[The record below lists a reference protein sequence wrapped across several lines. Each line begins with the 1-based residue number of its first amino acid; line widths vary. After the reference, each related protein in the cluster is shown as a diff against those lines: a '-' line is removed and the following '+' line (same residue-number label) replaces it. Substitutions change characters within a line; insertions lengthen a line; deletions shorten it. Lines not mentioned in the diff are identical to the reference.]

1 MTPIIYSAEAL
12 EDVQKILVYL
22 EEQEPR
28 LVAKFESDYRR
39 ALEGIRQFP
48 HACPKVGRSVRV
60 KVVSKR
66 FRYGIYYQL
75 FKKTIFIGASSI

>member
-1 MTPIIYSAEAL
+1 MMPIIYSTEAL

-39 ALEGIRQFP
+39 LSRAFVSSRTL
-48 HACPKVGRSVRV
+48 GRRWDEA
-60 KVVSKR
+60 
-66 FRYGIYYQL
+66 F
-75 FKKTIFIGASSI
+75 A